1 MASAGVWNA
10 KLMIREICSGFGAK
24 VARIGILTV
33 SLTGLFGCAARQLET
48 ADISQMSCSAQLAF
62 AASQIDKH
70 NLRNKEAAPVAAFP
84 FLRANRNS
92 VLMGKQVGAA
102 IAGGQAADVLFA
114 DWVAQMRGLDRAA
127 RASEFRNR
135 GDASMSSLAR
145 IEDCADQ
152 MAAQLDMADYQALS
166 KSVFVP
172 DDYLDF
178 QRIAGFYP
186 LTAFAAHFGYEG
198 WKRDNLGSFDLG
210 PDALVG
216 LGVWESYQLSGQNDG
231 GAATLAIEDIRKDA
245 FGRLVPTA
253 VELENIARAY
263 APEFRVRVQSDS
275 DRIGHPSL
283 SAKGA
288 VAHVD
293 IDRPTIFYR
302 LGHTW
307 FNDQWHPQIIYTV
320 WFPERPAQGM
330 FDILAGHLDALIWR
344 VTLDEKGAPLI
355 ADTIHGCGCYHLF
368 FPSPSLHRIE
378 APEDGDIRETAESPA
393 GAVASS
399 VLTRPILW
407 IDAVSHYLMAVTAR
421 DQYEAHHTVASALV
435 AEQLL
440 GSLALGDGT
449 GFASLYDEDGFVP
462 GTERLERYILW
473 PLGIDKPGAMR
484 QWGHHATAFVGRRH
498 FDEPELLG
506 RYFDLK

>member
-1 MASAGVWNA
+1 MVRHANGWAT
-10 KLMIREICSGFGAK
+10 
-24 VARIGILTV
+24 TV
-33 SLTGLFGCAARQLET
+33 TEKQMKFRSHYMSIVLLSLLCA
-48 ADISQMSCSAQLAF
+48 C
-62 AASQIDKH
+62 ASQQKGDVATSVPVCAQQLTDFDHAVASHGI
-70 NLRNKEAAPVAAFP
+70 RNASTSKMPAFP

-102 IAGGQAADVLFA
+102 VAGGQAADVLFA

-210 PDALVG
+210 PDALIG
-216 LGVWESYQLSGQNDG
+216 LGAWESYQLSGLNDG
-231 GAATLAIEDIRKDA
+231 GAATLAIKDIRKDA

-253 VELENIARAY
+253 MELENIARAY

-283 SAKGA
+283 SAKAA

-293 IDRPTIFYR
+293 IDQPTIFYR

-320 WFPERPAQGM
+320 WFPERPVQGM

-368 FPSPSLHRIE
+368 FPSPSVYRIE

-399 VLTRPILW
+399 VLARPILW
-407 IDAVSHYLMAVTAR
+407 INAVSHYLMAVTAR
-421 DQYEAHHTVASALV
+421 DQYEANRTVASSLV
-435 AEQLL
+435 AEHQL

-462 GTERLERYILW
+462 GTERLERFILW